1 MKEYETILQISNKS
15 IIKVGLFVGL
25 IFALY
30 YMSDLIIIIL
40 MSVVIASSVEPAA
53 KNLKKYGVPRALSV
67 FGIFSIV
74 IGLFI
79 TIIYLFIPIVVSE
92 FASFV
97 ESVPQIIQSFSNF
110 FGADTQSAQTIR
122 NVFGDPSQYTPQEVL
137 ASTKGIFSGLGSGV
151 LGATGAFFQTLTT
164 IILIIV
170 ISFYLA
176 VEEKGIENF
185 LRILTP
191 KQNESYVIDLWSRSQ
206 KKIAK
211 WMQGQ
216 LVLGLIIGV
225 LVYIGLSIMGVPYAL
240 LLALLAGM
248 FELIPIFGPILAMV
262 PAVLLALSSGGLTM
276 AGSVVIFYIIVQRLE
291 NDLIYPLVVNKVTGV
306 NPLVVILALLV
317 GAKLAGVWGI
327 ILSVPVVSA
336 LMEYVGDVQKEK
348 DAA

>member
-1 MKEYETILQISNKS
+1 MKEQDIALHISNKS
-15 IIKVGLFVGL
+15 IIKIALFAGLV
-25 IFALY
+25 FALY
-30 YMSDLIIIIL
+30 YMRDLVIVLL

-53 KNLKKYGVPRALSV
+53 KKLQKYRIPRALSV
-67 FGIFSIV
+67 FGIFAIV
-74 IGLFI
+74 IGLFT
-79 TIIYLFIPIVVSE
+79 TIIYLFIPIVVHE

-97 ESVPQIIQSFSNF
+97 ESVPQIMQSFTTF
-110 FGADTQSAQTIR
+110 FGADTESAQTIR
-122 NVFGDPSQYTPQEVL
+122 NVFGDPSQYTAQDVL
-137 ASTKGIFSGLGSGV
+137 AGTRGVFTGIV

-185 LRILTP
+185 LRILSP
-191 KQNESYVIDLWSRSQ
+191 KKNEKYVIDLWSRSQ
-206 KKIAK
+206 QKIAK

-225 LVYIGLSIMGVPYAL
+225 LVYIGLTIMGVPYAL

-248 FELIPIFGPILAMV
+248 FELIPIFGPLLAMV
-262 PAVLLALSSGGLTM
+262 PAVLLALSSGGLTL

-348 DAA
+348 DAS